1 MRVLYLLTLILLALP
16 EPAKAEQIKMY
27 LDDTYQKFIMVEQQ
41 DCSVH
46 KTEDG
51 RITLGLKIGNFLVN
65 AGPEITFGKIVGID
79 WDRTVQTFI
88 ARYQELCSRFNTG
101 SLTKKEYDVRLTE
114 MERIDN
120 EAYQLHLQYLREKE
134 KHKQDMFD
142 ELDKDIDKASG
153 TLSRIKREYDRINGS
168 LEELHFTR
176 K

>member
-1 MRVLYLLTLILLALP
+1 MQAIYLILLLLFMLP
-16 EPAKAEQIKMY
+16 DRAHAEQFKLY
-27 LDDTYQKFIMVEQQ
+27 LDETYKKFIMVEKQ
-41 DCSVH
+41 DCTVH

-65 AGPEITFGKIVGID
+65 AGPEITFGKKIGID

-101 SLTKKEYDVRLTE
+101 SLTKKEYDARLAE

-120 EAYQLHLQYLREKE
+120 EAYELHLKYLREKE
-134 KHKQDMFD
+134 KHKQEVFD
-142 ELDKDIDKASG
+142 ELDKNTDKSSVL
-153 TLSRIKREYDRINGS
+153 TNIKQEYDRINGK
-168 LEELHFTR
+168 LDGLHIAN